1 MNEILKPCPFCGSK
15 NVAKVLLPGMT
26 WVTGCADCGCRT
38 GEYFRSS
45 ESVSA
50 WNNRPDPEDEVRSV
64 AEIIHEMA
72 EQSNMPVL
80 CEETP
85 F

>member
-1 MNEILKPCPFCGSK
+1 MSEKYKPCPFCGSK
-15 NVAKVLLPGMT
+15 NIAKVLLPGMT
-26 WVTGCADCGCRT
+26 WVTGCTDCGCRT

-45 ESVSA
+45 ESVSV
-50 WNNRPDPEDEVRSV
+50 WNNRPDPEDGVRSV
-64 AEIIHEMA
+64 AEIICEMA
-72 EQSNMPVL
+72 EQGNMPTL

>member
-1 MNEILKPCPFCGSK
+1 MTQLKPCPFCGSK
-15 NVAKVLLPGMT
+15 NIAKVLLPGVK
-26 WVTGCADCGCRT
+26 WITGCIDCGCRT
-38 GEYFRSS
+38 SEFYRST
-45 ESVSA
+45 ESVMM
-50 WNNRPDPEDEVRSV
+50 WNNRVGPEDEVRSV

-72 EQSNMPVL
+72 EQGNMPTL